1 MPRLSL
7 LFLANA
13 NIFKLQAVCDKLC
26 RRRSQVRFEKRGGL
40 IDEATEAT
48 DQDGYTNTNDAKNT
62 ERTYEYWNTERAQ
75 FMSTG
80 LEWKYVMNMYIT
92 DLQEIRWSEVGL
104 TNVGNVVLFCSG
116 NDQNAHAFGT
126 GFELKKSLLNSVLR
140 FEPLG
145 DRMIGTFYNYS
156 LISVHASTEDKD
168 EGIKDLFDD
177 LLEILLAQLPK
188 QNMTLILGDFNAK
201 IGQEKALRTD
211 VGMQNLHNASDGNG
225 RTVADLEAS
234 NNMIIKSTMFDRLRW
249 RDNIASDLRKTIT
262 EVL

>member
-1 MPRLSL
+1 
-7 LFLANA
+7 
-13 NIFKLQAVCDKLC
+13 
-26 RRRSQVRFEKRGGL
+26 
-40 IDEATEAT
+40 
-48 DQDGYTNTNDAKNT
+48 
-62 ERTYEYWNTERAQ
+62 
-75 FMSTG
+75 
-80 LEWKYVMNMYIT
+80 MYIT
-92 DLQEIRWSEVGL
+92 ALQEIRWSEVGL
-104 TNVGNVVLFCSG
+104 NNVGNVVLFFSG

-126 GFELKKSLLNSVLR
+126 GVELKKSLLNSVLISSR
-140 FEPLG
+140 LATGCDFI
-145 DRMIGTFYNYS
+145 RIGTFYNYS

-188 QNMTLILGDFNAK
+188 QDMTLILGDFNAK